1 MAVRRMG
8 TFGLGTHLH
17 ERKRL
22 VLEGIGRT
30 RRSRYGQGGNGNV
43 QNSEP
48 EVEGIKPITF
58 PLRSTYCEK
67 LL

>member
-8 TFGLGTHLH
+8 TFGQGMHLH

-30 RRSRYGQGGNGNV
+30 RRGRYGQGGNK
-43 QNSEP
+43 QNREP
-48 EVEGIKPITF
+48 EV
-58 PLRSTYCEK
+58 
-67 LL
+67 

>member
-8 TFGLGTHLH
+8 TFGQGMHLH

-22 VLEGIGRT
+22 VLESIGRT
-30 RRSRYGQGGNGNV
+30 RRGRYGQGGNK

-48 EVEGIKPITF
+48 EV
-58 PLRSTYCEK
+58 
-67 LL
+67 

>member
-8 TFGLGTHLH
+8 TFGLGMHLH

-30 RRSRYGQGGNGNV
+30 RWGRYGRGGNE

-48 EVEGIKPITF
+48 EVEGMKPITF
-58 PLRSTYCEK
+58 PLSSTYCEK

>member
-1 MAVRRMG
+1 MIVRRMG
-8 TFGLGTHLH
+8 ILGLGMHLH

-30 RRSRYGQGGNGNV
+30 SRGRYGQGGNV

-48 EVEGIKPITF
+48 EVEGMKPITF